1 MNYFNESVNEISMR
15 GASVSDFSYTLH
27 VPSSVFGVWQD
38 NIGIC
43 ILLKLRGV
51 RGV

>member
-1 MNYFNESVNEISMR
+1 MR
-15 GASVSDFSYTLH
+15 GTSISGFSYMLH
-27 VPSSVFGVWQD
+27 MLSSVFGVWQD
-38 NIGIC
+38 GRSIC